1 MNRPFK
7 ILGVE
12 HIGIAVSDLNK
23 GTKILNEILGIPKVS
38 TEKIIDQG
46 IVTDIFKTDTG
57 KLELIK
63 SIKEKSIIERFI
75 NKRGNAI
82 HHIALAVDDLDS
94 ALKYLKKKDIRLID
108 EKPRIGAEGYKIAFI
123 NPKDTFG
130 ILIELCEKDNRI

>member
-46 IVTDIFKTDTG
+46 IVTDI
-57 KLELIK
+57 
-63 SIKEKSIIERFI
+63 
-75 NKRGNAI
+75 
-82 HHIALAVDDLDS
+82 
-94 ALKYLKKKDIRLID
+94 
-108 EKPRIGAEGYKIAFI
+108 
-123 NPKDTFG
+123 
-130 ILIELCEKDNRI
+130 